1 MVDKRG
7 PNASDMALDFQSY
20 LLSASPPD
28 FEFPSVTF
36 LKRRRSSPQIDVG
49 GLELPRP
56 GDKPSQAS
64 SELWRLQE
72 LLLAEENLSI
82 HEEVEGFGL
91 TKCTNRSND
100 ADRVKSWQSAYN
112 CANDS
117 CSCPVKESS
126 KKVRRKVVFAD
137 DAGRELTE
145 VLIIP
150 ETSDEPPVLRLDCMS
165 ISRNVAIENKAN
177 VKETVSLAINF
188 PQPAADYLEFYNKVS
203 RCCVSLENIIVRDS
217 LVLVGSIKIKN
228 SASDKR
234 VFVRITYDGWSSNH
248 DVAASF
254 AAPFGQFETY
264 SFEITVPSDIN
275 SSIADRIQFAVCLC
289 ADGHEYWDNN
299 GGHNYKVTV
308 ETKYLHADC
317 DSVDGAKPINGY
329 RNGYLDRASAFTF
342 DHSPPSFPSYS
353 GYNSVD
359 PGSPYW

>member
-1 MVDKRG
+1 
-7 PNASDMALDFQSY
+7 
-20 LLSASPPD
+20 
-28 FEFPSVTF
+28 
-36 LKRRRSSPQIDVG
+36 VG

-100 ADRVKSWQSAYN
+100 ADRVRSWQSAYN
-112 CANDS
+112 CVNDS
-117 CSCPVKESS
+117 CSCPDKES
-126 KKVRRKVVFAD
+126 KKARRKVVFAD
-137 DAGRELTE
+137 DAGRQLTE

-150 ETSDEPPVLRLDCMS
+150 ETSDEPPILRLDSMS
-165 ISRNVAIENKAN
+165 LSRNGPTIEGKAN

-203 RCCVSLENIIVRDS
+203 TCSISLENIVVRDS
-217 LVLVGSIKIKN
+217 WVLVGTIKIKN
-228 SASDKR
+228 GASDKR

-248 DVAASF
+248 DVAATF

-264 SFEITVPSDIN
+264 SFEITVPSDI
-275 SSIADRIQFAVCLC
+275 SSSVADRVQFAVCLS
-289 ADGHEYWDNN
+289 ADGREYWDNN
-299 GGHNYKVTV
+299 GGQNYKATV
-308 ETKYLHADC
+308 ETKYLQADG

-342 DHSPPSFPSYS
+342 DHSPPTWPSYS
-353 GYNSVD
+353 GYHSVD